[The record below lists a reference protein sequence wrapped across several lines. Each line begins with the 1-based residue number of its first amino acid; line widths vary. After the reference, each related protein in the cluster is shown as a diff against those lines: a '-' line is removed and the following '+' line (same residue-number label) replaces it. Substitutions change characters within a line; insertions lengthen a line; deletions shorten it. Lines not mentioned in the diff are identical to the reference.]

1 MARLTIALAQ
11 TTARLGDPEANLEK
25 HLAWIEDAR
34 SQGADLVVF
43 PELSLTG
50 YVLQDLT
57 SSVARHAT
65 PDDALFRRL
74 LAASR
79 KIERWGVAVGT
90 TESRAAAAPSVSTCS
105 NPRSRSLA
113 ICRANR
119 AKVVIAARPASAR
132 AGASSCR

>member
-25 HLAWIEDAR
+25 HLTWIEDAR
-34 SQGADLVVF
+34 TQGADLVVF

-57 SSVARHAT
+57 SSVARRAT
-65 PDDALFRRL
+65 PDEPLFGRL

-79 KIERWGVAVGT
+79 KIDRLGFVEADPVT
-90 TESRAAAAPSVSTCS
+90 DSTSRQPTCRRL
-105 NPRSRSLA
+105 RSSFT
-113 ICRANR
+113 
-119 AKVVIAARPASAR
+119 AS
-132 AGASSCR
+132 